1 MTYYIGL
8 DCSSKAVHLVVLDEV
23 GKVKELL
30 KAGSTASTRNER
42 LYQIGEVLEKMCG
55 IIPPPVVG
63 TIEAAIFI
71 QSPLTTISVAQV
83 VGVAKY
89 LMQRAGIVYCEVD
102 NKTWKKDVLGNGK
115 AGKPEIKEFAVQDG
129 SMADDLEQDYYD
141 AYCLAKWGFLHGANS
156 NSQ

>member
-8 DCSSKAVHLVVLDEV
+8 DCSSKAVHLVILDEV
-23 GKVKELL
+23 GSVKELL
-30 KAGSTASTRNER
+30 KAGSTANTRNER
-42 LYQIGEVLEKMCG
+42 LYQIGEVLEKMCS
-55 IIPPPVVG
+55 IIHSPVVG

-89 LMQRAGIVYCEVD
+89 LMQRAGIVYREVD

-115 AGKPEIKEFAVQDG
+115 AGKPEIKAFAIQDG
-129 SMADDLEQDYYD
+129 HMAEDLEQDYYD
-141 AYCLAKWGFLHGANS
+141 SYCLAKWGFLQRGT
-156 NSQ
+156 